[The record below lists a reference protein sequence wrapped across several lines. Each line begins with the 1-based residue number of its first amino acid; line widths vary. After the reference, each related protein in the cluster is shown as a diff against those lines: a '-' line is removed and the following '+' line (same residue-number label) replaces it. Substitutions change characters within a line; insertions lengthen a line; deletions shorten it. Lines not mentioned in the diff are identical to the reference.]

1 MCLHSNAANRP
12 FSQQPFFGNKVNT
25 GVTNDVTEGT
35 VLFSYRAL
43 INVITYTCAQLLFHV
58 KMAAMKKLFIL

>member
-1 MCLHSNAANRP
+1 MFTFQC
-12 FSQQPFFGNKVNT
+12 SQQTVFTAAIFGNKVNT

-35 VLFSYRAL
+35 VLFSYRAV